1 MTLVDNVCI
10 MNKST
15 TPFDMTSTTV
25 KKSKRPLYKDLA
37 TTNEGLSRRV
47 KNLEE
52 EVTFLFV
59 VAGVSLITAI
69 LF

>member
-1 MTLVDNVCI
+1 
-10 MNKST
+10 
-15 TPFDMTSTTV
+15 MTSTTV

-47 KNLEE
+47 KNLEQ
-52 EVTFLFV
+52 EVTVLFAIAAGLV
-59 VAGVSLITAI
+59 VTAI

>member
-1 MTLVDNVCI
+1 

-47 KNLEE
+47 KNLEQ
-52 EVTFLFV
+52 EVHVLFAIA
-59 VAGVSLITAI
+59 AGLAVTAI